1 MKNIATNISLIG
13 LESNFA
19 TSADFDSAT
28 NTPAKK
34 APIATDNPTIF
45 ASKA

>member
-45 ASKA
+45 ANKA

>member
-1 MKNIATNISLIG
+1 MLLSPRPQHC
-13 LESNFA
+13 FA

-45 ASKA
+45 ANRA